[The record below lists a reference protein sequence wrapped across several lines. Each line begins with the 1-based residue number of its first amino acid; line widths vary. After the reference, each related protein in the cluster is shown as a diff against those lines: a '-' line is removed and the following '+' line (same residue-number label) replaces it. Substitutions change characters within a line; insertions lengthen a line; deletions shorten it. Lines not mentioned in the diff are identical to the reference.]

1 MCVFWRCVG
10 EAVQMS
16 SSALVINSLFKQQ
29 HIFIQISLGCEEYCI
44 CSAYLKF
51 KKKKKE
57 KKSSGSKLAVSSA
70 TFSLCLSLILIC

>member
-10 EAVQMS
+10 EVVQMS
-16 SSALVINSLFKQQ
+16 SSVLVINSLFKQQ

-51 KKKKKE
+51 RGE
-57 KKSSGSKLAVSSA
+57 KKDLPGSELAVSSA